1 MLLERGQHLGILS
14 APSRLTEAQRQSSF
28 QAVDDLLDVTG
39 STQELG
45 KDAHHDLEQG
55 KVTWVTL
62 KGEDGARALAREHTE
77 RAREGLRELGGES
90 GFLLELT
97 TFMLERKH

>member
-1 MLLERGQHLGILS
+1 
-14 APSRLTEAQRQSSF
+14 
-28 QAVDDLLDVTG
+28 
-39 STQELG
+39 LG

-90 GFLLELT
+90 GFLSELT